1 MNQLRPCL
9 ISYTARGQAI
19 SKPRHHARQDL
30 LHRSARSV
38 VLGVAAEL
46 GDDKEVGWLY
56 LQKERTRK
64 RKKEKG
70 RERGRER
77 ERENEGEKGRGGRG
91 QRRGKSRWR
100 EKRSWLSGSYR
111 STQALTRRGARQS
124 PTTAIAW
131 MRVLWSLVGLY
142 VRLVKTSDGVDL
154 HHARNEQARSP
165 RGCSP
170 YLGVVRGATGS
181 PSQEGDRGG
190 FRDVAAGAAGGSCAA
205 GQLIN
210 VLYPIFALFR
220 FSPGFGLLLLRRRR
234 QRFYTAPGRLLHR

>member
-1 MNQLRPCL
+1 MTRKWAGC
-9 ISYTARGQAI
+9 ICR
-19 SKPRHHARQDL
+19 KRER
-30 LHRSARSV
+30 
-38 VLGVAAEL
+38 E
-46 GDDKEVGWLY
+46 
-56 LQKERTRK
+56 KERERK
-64 RKKEKG
+64 GEREGEREG
-70 RERGRER
+70 REGRERER

-181 PSQEGDRGG
+181 PSQEGDRGAS
-190 FRDVAAGAAGGSCAA
+190 VTS
-205 GQLIN
+205 QP
-210 VLYPIFALFR
+210 VLLADPVPPA
-220 FSPGFGLLLLRRRR
+220 S
-234 QRFYTAPGRLLHR
+234 